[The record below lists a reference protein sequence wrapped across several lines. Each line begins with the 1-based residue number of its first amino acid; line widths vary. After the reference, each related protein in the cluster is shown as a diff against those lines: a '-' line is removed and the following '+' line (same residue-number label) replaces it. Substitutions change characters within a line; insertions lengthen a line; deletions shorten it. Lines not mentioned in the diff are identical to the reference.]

1 MSNADLPLSGVRIL
15 DVATFVA
22 APYCATI
29 LSEFGAEVIKVE
41 EPARGDPF
49 RRFGTA
55 TERADSTLAWLSEAR
70 NKKSITLNLRTS
82 EGASL
87 FRRLIHYADVVC
99 ENFRPGTLERW
110 GLGWDELSG
119 INPKLILLRITG
131 YGQTG
136 PYRDRPGFARIAH
149 AIGGLAALAGMPDG
163 PPVTPGSTSLGDY
176 LAGLYGAVGV
186 LIALLHVR
194 AGGPGQVVDIGLY
207 EAVFRVL
214 DELAPAYARAGIVRE
229 REGAGTRNACPHGHF
244 PTRDGKWIAIAC
256 TTDKMFTRLAQAMG
270 RPDLGMTEAYG
281 LQERRLAARETVDR
295 LVAAWSGP
303 LTQAE
308 AMACCLAKDVPA
320 GPLNSIEDIFDDAQ
334 FEARENPVTVDVPEI
349 GPVVVPKRRA
359 KAEATSG
366 QIVSLGP
373 PLGDAS
379 CLPPSLGRVPWS
391 GVEGP
396 TENCRRWRSE
406 RMFRRLPKGLR
417 PKRQSRSWLAN
428 S

>member
-1 MSNADLPLSGVRIL
+1 MQNNYLPLSGVRIL

-55 TERADSTLAWLSEAR
+55 TERADLTLAWLSEAR

-87 FRRLIHYADVVC
+87 FRRLINYADVVC

-256 TTDKMFTRLAQAMG
+256 TTDKMFARLAQAMG
-270 RPDLGMTEAYG
+270 RPDLATTKTYG
-281 LQERRLAARETVDR
+281 LQERRLAARQTVDR
-295 LVAAWSGP
+295 LVAAWSGR

-308 AMACCLAKDVPA
+308 AMAACLAEDVPA
-320 GPLNSIEDIFDDAQ
+320 GPLNTIEDIFDDPQ
-334 FEARENPVTVDVPEI
+334 FEAREDLVTLDVPEI
-349 GPVVVPKRRA
+349 GPVVVPNVVPKLT
-359 KAEATSG
+359 ATPG
-366 QIVSLGP
+366 EIFSLGP
-373 PLGDAS
+373 ALGNANDEIDRG
-379 CLPPSLGRVPWS
+379 LLGLSTAEIQRLRTA
-391 GVEGP
+391 GVI
-396 TENCRRWRSE
+396 
-406 RMFRRLPKGLR
+406 
-417 PKRQSRSWLAN
+417 
-428 S
+428 